1 MQIIKEKNT
10 NRAVLMFA
18 DDAELVL
25 GSSGLTAPDLMVSD
39 VLESTHEIVNG
50 NAPVAPLYWVAGALS
65 YVDGVWSMFDQ
76 STYDAMVPQAI
87 AKATEEMRRKR
98 AAEYPPM
105 ADYLD
110 GIVKGDQA
118 QVQAYID
125 ACLAV
130 KAKYPKPE

>member
-1 MQIIKEKNT
+1 MARHHMTPDGPVPFTAEEEAA
-10 NRAVLMFA
+10 R
-18 DDAELVL
+18 DAEEAMWAAEQTAL
-25 GSSGLTAPDLMVSD
+25 G
-39 VLESTHEIVNG
+39 
-50 NAPVAPLYWVAGALS
+50 
-65 YVDGVWSMFDQ
+65 
-76 STYDAMVPQAI
+76 
-87 AKATEEMRRKR
+87 KTEYQRQR

-130 KAKYPKPE
+130 KAKYPKP